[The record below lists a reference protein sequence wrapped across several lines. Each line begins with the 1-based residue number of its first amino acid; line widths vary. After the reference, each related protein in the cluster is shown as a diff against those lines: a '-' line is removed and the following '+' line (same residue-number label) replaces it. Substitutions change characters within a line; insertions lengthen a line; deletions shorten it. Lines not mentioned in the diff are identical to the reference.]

1 MRALTRNE
9 PLERHNLPGSAPGV
23 VVDGAGSTEA
33 NGIYV
38 RTGFKVA
45 NTEVF
50 QKRGTCLVMLK
61 RGEDLNWSLINLNG
75 LRGKSDKA
83 PKEED
88 ISSGVYTF
96 SPAKLRWNPNST
108 TLYQVAP
115 SLHSRDN
122 LLPPH
127 VGWTVVDGLSPAPSV
142 NFCTSDSL
150 RPEKL
155 LAAAIPG
162 KLLTRIAETAP
173 TVAKV
178 QTSIHQAWRTDA
190 QQTLP
195 RILRWG
201 TSETS
206 KARKQ
211 VKVKGEGRLAQ
222 TLSLPDLRSPAAL
235 LMPEGETVMVIYS
248 LVIGRPSFHFD
259 WGLSF
264 HEKELRDTGR
274 RIVEAVE
281 PNSPFDRWNIWQMDE
296 DEKDEQEEESVLQ
309 REISVT
315 GGEARLLGLALADVY
330 GTRAKNGLSHAKDY
344 YLELPP
350 VSCSMQKWSELA
362 CLAREGA
369 VACCPTAAAFFDG
382 LCEGL
387 GWDVYE
393 SLLDFE
399 IYTLELQRRERV
411 QARIRPPTDTSSS
424 SDSSESLV
432 LDASTTEE
440 ESEVS
445 GTGAVDTEASE
456 PSGKR
461 KKPHTGRCTGFA
473 IAGDSSKIGG
483 VGDAVLVSQTV
494 DLPGLLYGFGD
505 FDCVLRLQLPGLEVL
520 AYDCDGRFC
529 PVGMNSAGLGV
540 CVFNLHDRQTDGFE
554 KPSISVQTLV
564 WELLLCGHT
573 LRSALAWLQQLK
585 LPPMCG
591 SGLLLVDA
599 SGAATV
605 ELNPGGPVIGDVHL
619 EDPVL
624 RANHPILSKSA
635 TTFGAGKK
643 ARRDSERR
651 LQAVEA
657 ELERRKDADAKEQFD
672 GGAAISVL
680 RKAKKVRNIATLA
693 VIGLDLLR
701 GRLLV
706 EFRERQ
712 SVSNVE
718 AARFAV
724 EFGLAPKIVDRALL
738 QGGLQME
745 TKRLRMTSGESG
757 LHVTRWT
764 RHCFS
769 LSTDE

>member
-1 MRALTRNE
+1 MAVCDDSGALLAE
-9 PLERHNLPGSAPGV
+9 
-23 VVDGAGSTEA
+23 
-33 NGIYV
+33 
-38 RTGFKVA
+38 
-45 NTEVF
+45 
-50 QKRGTCLVMLK
+50 
-61 RGEDLNWSLINLNG
+61 
-75 LRGKSDKA
+75 
-83 PKEED
+83 
-88 ISSGVYTF
+88 SG
-96 SPAKLRWNPNST
+96 
-108 TLYQVAP
+108 
-115 SLHSRDN
+115 
-122 LLPPH
+122 
-127 VGWTVVDGLSPAPSV
+127 
-142 NFCTSDSL
+142 
-150 RPEKL
+150 EKL
-155 LAAAIPG
+155 L
-162 KLLTRIAETAP
+162 
-173 TVAKV
+173 
-178 QTSIHQAWRTDA
+178 D
-190 QQTLP
+190 
-195 RILRWG
+195 
-201 TSETS
+201 
-206 KARKQ
+206 
-211 VKVKGEGRLAQ
+211 GE
-222 TLSLPDLRSPAAL
+222 
-235 LMPEGETVMVIYS
+235 
-248 LVIGRPSFHFD
+248 
-259 WGLSF
+259 
-264 HEKELRDTGR
+264 
-274 RIVEAVE
+274 
-281 PNSPFDRWNIWQMDE
+281 DE

-330 GTRAKNGLSHAKDY
+330 GTRAKNGLGHAKDY

-350 VSCSMQKWSELA
+350 VSCSMEKWSELA

-505 FDCVLRLQLPGLEVL
+505 FDCVLRLQLPGLEIL

-540 CVFNLHDRQTDGFE
+540 CVFNLHDRQTEGFE
-554 KPSISVQTLV
+554 KPSVSVQTLV

-643 ARRDSERR
+643 AQRDSERR

-701 GRLLV
+701 GFWLLM
-706 EFRERQ
+706 FRERQ

-724 EFGLAPKIVDRALL
+724 EFGLVPGPQAVTTTFGALVSAH
-738 QGGLQME
+738 QG
-745 TKRLRMTSGESG
+745 
-757 LHVTRWT
+757 
-764 RHCFS
+764 
-769 LSTDE
+769 DDI